1 MFTNKKVLVLATT
14 DNMIWQFLL
23 PHIKQ
28 LQSMGN
34 EVECACNRSGFWFD
48 ELQKLGLIV
57 HEIPFKRTPLNF
69 QNLKAYKLLKKLFKD
84 RKYTLIHCCQPVGG
98 VMGRLLGKKFKKP
111 VIYTAHGFHFYKGAP
126 LLNKIVYKNVEK
138 YFAKYTDVLITM
150 NQEDF
155 EVAQKFKAKKVY
167 KINGIGVNWKRFEN
181 IDKTFD
187 REEFR
192 KSLGFS
198 AEDKIILTV
207 AEHTENKNYKTILQ
221 VIKDLPHN
229 YKFVSCGVGKLFEQ
243 NKEDANLLNL
253 NDRVKFLGYRKDVNL
268 IMKASDLFLFASF
281 REGLPLAMQEAM
293 YFGLP
298 VVCSNIRGNRD
309 LIEQGK
315 GGFLVNEITNYK
327 LYATAV
333 EEIFERGLEK
343 KMGEHNSNKIKEYS
357 IENVL
362 TQMKKIY
369 EENFNAR

>member
-1 MFTNKKVLVLATT
+1 MIKNQRILVLTTT

-28 LQSMGN
+28 LQEMGN

-48 ELQKLGLIV
+48 ELKKLGLIV
-57 HEIPFKRTPLNF
+57 HEIPFKRTPINF
-69 QNLKAYKLLKKLFKD
+69 QNLKAYRLLKKLFKE

-126 LLNKIVYKNVEK
+126 LINRIVYKNIEK
-138 YFAKYTDVLITM
+138 YCSKYTDVLITM

-155 EVAQKFKAKKVY
+155 EAAQKFKAKKVY
-167 KINGIGVNWKRFEN
+167 KINGIGVNLNRFEKVN
-181 IDKTFD
+181 EGFD
-187 REEFR
+187 RSTFR
-192 KSLGFS
+192 KTLGFS
-198 AEDKIILTV
+198 ENDKIILTV
-207 AEHTENKNYKTILQ
+207 AEHTENKNYETILRT
-221 VIKDLPHN
+221 IAALPQN
-229 YKFVSCGVGKLFEQ
+229 YKFISCGVGKLFEK
-243 NKEDANLLNL
+243 NKKEACLLNL
-253 NDRVKFLGYRKDVNL
+253 NERVKFLGYRKDVDA

-281 REGLPLAMQEAM
+281 REGLPLAMQESM

-309 LIEQGK
+309 LIDQGK
-315 GGFLVNEITNYK
+315 GGFLVNDITNHK